1 MAKAIHMMVRVLDA
15 EKSID
20 FYSSIAKAD
29 FGDQLLEAVTLDAA
43 RARFAEILVDDMHTL
58 MGPSQTNGAID
69 QAVLQLSTLLMLP
82 NLVQG

>member
-1 MAKAIHMMVRVLDA
+1 L
-15 EKSID
+15 
-20 FYSSIAKAD
+20 AD

-58 MGPSQTNGAID
+58 MGPSQANGAID